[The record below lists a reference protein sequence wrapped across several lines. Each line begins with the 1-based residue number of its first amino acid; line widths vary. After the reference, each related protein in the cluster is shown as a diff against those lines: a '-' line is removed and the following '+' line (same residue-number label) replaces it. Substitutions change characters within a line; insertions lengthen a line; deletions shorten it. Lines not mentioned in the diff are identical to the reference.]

1 MRKGTSIF
9 VCATIKQLVQGIL
22 GFLFYVLFGNIVARE
37 IKYYLLRYNLSDVD
51 TKVKDNV
58 QENGTLWKYRLE

>member
-1 MRKGTSIF
+1 MF
-9 VCATIKQLVQGIL
+9 
-22 GFLFYVLFGNIVARE
+22 FFGNIVARE

-58 QENGTLWKYRLE
+58 EENGTLWKYQLE